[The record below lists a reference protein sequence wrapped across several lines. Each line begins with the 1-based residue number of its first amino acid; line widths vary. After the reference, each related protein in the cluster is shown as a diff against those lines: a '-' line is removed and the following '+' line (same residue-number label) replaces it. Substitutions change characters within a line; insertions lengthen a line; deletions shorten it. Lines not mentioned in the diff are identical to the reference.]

1 MPASLLLIPA
11 LVCLAAVVLFALS
24 AMATLDAVQEHR
36 RGRGPLSDVV
46 WLSFG
51 ALAVSLSVTGLA
63 VSIVAFV
70 EKIAP

>member
-1 MPASLLLIPA
+1 
-11 LVCLAAVVLFALS
+11 
-24 AMATLDAVQEHR
+24 MATLDAVQEHR